1 MPLICAMLWWEI
13 LDTAEITWKKQ
24 RDKLSHKTL
33 NYIFPAL
40 KKKKKMF
47 IVHNLIA
54 KSIHLMC
61 HFTQMAGL
69 LNTLS

>member
-13 LDTAEITWKKQ
+13 LDTAEITWNKQ
-24 RDKLSHKTL
+24 RDELSHKTL
-33 NYIFPAL
+33 NYFFAAL
-40 KKKKKMF
+40 KKKSLLF
-47 IVHNLIA
+47 NLIA